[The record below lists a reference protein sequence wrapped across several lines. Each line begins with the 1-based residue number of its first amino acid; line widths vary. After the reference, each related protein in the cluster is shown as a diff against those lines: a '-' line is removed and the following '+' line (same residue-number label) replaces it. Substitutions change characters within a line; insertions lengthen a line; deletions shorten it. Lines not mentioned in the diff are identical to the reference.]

1 MRPATIEELTRPVRE
16 SDIRELAGL
25 LVDAVES
32 GASVS
37 FLAPLSPARAAEWW
51 RETLSKSHPRAAFLV
66 ARDDQ
71 GIVGTVQFHPAWAPN
86 QPHRAEVA
94 KLIVHRR
101 GRQKG
106 IGRALMH
113 ALETRA
119 RSGGFTLLT
128 LDAKRG
134 EVAESLYRKM
144 GWTYVGVIPAYALNA
159 DGSGPSD
166 TVIFYKDLHGSA
178 EPAGRAAQTPGT
190 RLNRMGAHRP
200 HGTDSDDAF

>member
-1 MRPATIEELTRPVRE
+1 MIEKLTRPIRE
-16 SDIRELAGL
+16 SDIRDLARL

-37 FLAPLSPARAAEWW
+37 FLAPLSLARAEEWW
-51 RETLSKSHPRAAFLV
+51 RETLANGHPRAAFLV

-101 GRQKG
+101 GRRKG

-113 ALETRA
+113 ALEARA

-134 EVAESLYRKM
+134 EVAERLYRQM
-144 GWTYVGVIPAYALNA
+144 EWTYVGVIPGYALNA

-166 TVIFYKDLHGSA
+166 TVVFYKDLRRAA
-178 EPAGRAAQTPGT
+178 EPSLGQ
-190 RLNRMGAHRP
+190 
-200 HGTDSDDAF
+200 

>member
-1 MRPATIEELTRPVRE
+1 LSRE
-16 SDIRELAGL
+16 HPSA
-25 LVDAVES
+25 
-32 GASVS
+32 
-37 FLAPLSPARAAEWW
+37 FAPLSLARAEEWW
-51 RETLSKSHPRAAFLV
+51 RETLSHGHPRAAFFV

-101 GRQKG
+101 GRRKG
-106 IGRALMH
+106 IGRALMD
-113 ALETRA
+113 ALEARA

-134 EVAESLYRKM
+134 EVAERLYRKM
-144 GWTYVGVIPAYALNA
+144 GWNYVGVIPGYALNV

-166 TVIFYKDLHGSA
+166 TVIFYKDLQRAA
-178 EPAGRAAQTPGT
+178 EPLAGQQRKPCGPG
-190 RLNRMGAHRP
+190 LNRTSATTP
-200 HGTDSDDAF
+200 HKTDRDDAF

>member
-1 MRPATIEELTRPVRE
+1 MSDTEEYFVIPDSAGGAWRGTRHAMIEELTRPVRE
-16 SDIRELAGL
+16 SDIRDLARL
-25 LVDAVES
+25 LVDAVNS

-37 FLAPLSPARAAEWW
+37 FLAPLSLARAEEWW
-51 RETLSKSHPRAAFLV
+51 QETLADGHPRAAFLV

-101 GRQKG
+101 GRRQG
-106 IGRALMH
+106 IGRALML
-113 ALETRA
+113 ALEARA
-119 RSGGFTLLT
+119 QSRGFTLLT

-134 EVAESLYRKM
+134 EVAEKLYRKM
-144 GWTYVGVIPAYALNA
+144 GWTYVGVIPGYALNA

-166 TVIFYKDLHGSA
+166 TVIFYKDLR
-178 EPAGRAAQTPGT
+178 RAAELTLGE
-190 RLNRMGAHRP
+190 
-200 HGTDSDDAF
+200 

>member
-1 MRPATIEELTRPVRE
+1 MIEELTRPVRE
-16 SDIRELAGL
+16 SDIRDLAHL
-25 LVDAVES
+25 LVDAVNS

-37 FLAPLSPARAAEWW
+37 FLAPLSLARAEEWW
-51 RETLSKSHPRAAFLV
+51 QETLADGHPRAAFLV

-101 GRQKG
+101 GRRKG
-106 IGRALMH
+106 IGRALML
-113 ALETRA
+113 ALEARA
-119 RSGGFTLLT
+119 QSGGFTLLT

-134 EVAESLYRKM
+134 EVAERLYRQM
-144 GWTYVGVIPAYALNA
+144 GWTPVGVIPGYALNA

-166 TVIFYKDLHGSA
+166 TIIFYKDLH
-178 EPAGRAAQTPGT
+178 RAADSVGASSANRGACPESPPGVHSPPQD
-190 RLNRMGAHRP
+190 RRG
-200 HGTDSDDAF
+200 

>member
-1 MRPATIEELTRPVRE
+1 MIEELTRPVRE
-16 SDIRELAGL
+16 SDIRDLAHL
-25 LVDAVES
+25 LVDAVNS

-37 FLAPLSPARAAEWW
+37 FLAPLSLARAEEWW
-51 RETLSKSHPRAAFLV
+51 QETLADGHPRAAFLV

-101 GRQKG
+101 GRRKG
-106 IGRALMH
+106 IGRALML
-113 ALETRA
+113 ALEARA
-119 RSGGFTLLT
+119 QSGGFTLLT

-134 EVAESLYRKM
+134 EVAERLYRQM
-144 GWTYVGVIPAYALNA
+144 GWTPVGVIPGYALNA

-166 TVIFYKDLHGSA
+166 TIIFYKDLH
-178 EPAGRAAQTPGT
+178 RAADSVGASSANRGACPESPPGVHSPP
-190 RLNRMGAHRP
+190 R
-200 HGTDSDDAF
+200 TDGDDG